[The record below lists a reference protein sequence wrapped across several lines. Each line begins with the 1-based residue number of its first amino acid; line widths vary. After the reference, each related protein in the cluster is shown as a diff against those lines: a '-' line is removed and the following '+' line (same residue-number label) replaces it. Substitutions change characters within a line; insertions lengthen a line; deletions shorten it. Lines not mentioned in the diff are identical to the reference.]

1 MCVDQC
7 IAIISLE
14 IEIDT
19 KEIKIDML
27 DTWRW
32 ALGTTL
38 VFLIE
43 EPWQKML
50 YRGQKTTKSCWPC
63 KALVRLA
70 SGASICVHSHHEGP
84 EGSVMRGIPAA
95 L

>member
-7 IAIISLE
+7 IAIISFE

-27 DTWRW
+27 DTSCW

-38 VFLIE
+38 VFLIQK
-43 EPWQKML
+43 PWQ
-50 YRGQKTTKSCWPC
+50 
-63 KALVRLA
+63 
-70 SGASICVHSHHEGP
+70 
-84 EGSVMRGIPAA
+84 
-95 L
+95 